1 MNETIQRMTD
11 GGKEPDA
18 KSLSAWL
25 GTVSYKRWTRLCQ
38 YIEAN
43 YPGVFVPEWLFGGK
57 KYGWGLRFKKSKSFC
72 TLIPERNKLVV
83 QIVFGAKERKEA
95 EAILDTLGPDVCDAY
110 RKAPT
115 YHDGKWLGRAVTR
128 YGMLGDIERLLSVK
142 RRPAKLG
149 SNRRNQAAQRES
161 Q

>member
-38 YIEAN
+38 YIEAK
-43 YPGVFVPEWLFGGK
+43 YPGAFVPEWLFGGK
-57 KYGWGLRFKKSKSFC
+57 KHGWGLRFKKSKSFC

-83 QIVFGAKERKEA
+83 QIVFGAEERKEA
-95 EAILDTLGPDVCDAY
+95 ETILHTLSPDVSGAY

-115 YHDGKWLGRAVTR
+115 YHDGKWLGLAVKR
-128 YGMLGDIERLLSVK
+128 NGMLGDIEKLLSVK
-142 RRPAKLG
+142 RHPAKLDY
-149 SNRRNQAAQRES
+149 NRRIKGTHRIP
-161 Q
+161 